1 MENTATLNTSNEGK
15 SNKIFGVILTESKG
29 TIQKILEKTIKAHTT
44 INKIQI
50 KMTPVVLKV
59 TSILV
64 PGTAP
69 VILPLYNFLKTDQGK
84 KMLEMGLINQEIIR
98 EYASGNKEAAAEM
111 LESNLDIITGD
122 DGVTMLNDFAGALA
136 KSVNAGGGKS
146 R

>member
-1 MENTATLNTSNEGK
+1 MENIATSNEGK

-64 PGTAP
+64 PETAP

-98 EYASGNKEAAAEM
+98 EYVSGNKEAAAEM

-122 DGVTMLNDFAGALA
+122 DGVTMLNDFTGAVA